1 MACSCLSR
9 RVFLRGLC
17 AAAAVPMVAP
27 PAAAQMR
34 ECFGTPARFVVR
46 TKPLGAAIDYSLQVA
61 DLTRVASAREGLF
74 GTRTQHGQR
83 PAGLTLA
90 DIKLDWSVAVV
101 ARGQGRQACIEPERV
116 EVTVSM
122 DRHRIYVARDATRSG
137 TCQRDVVLEHESRHV
152 RINLELLEDAKQR
165 IERSLSDI
173 VPQLGPTDGGRE
185 VANAALARYRAILKK
200 PIEGGFERAFA
211 TANARHAEMD
221 TAAAYAR
228 DWGRCA

>member
-17 AAAAVPMVAP
+17 AAAATPLA
-27 PAAAQMR
+27 ATKGAAQMR

-46 TKPLGAAIDYSLQVA
+46 SKPLGAAIDYSLQVA
-61 DLTRVASAREGLF
+61 DLARVTAARDGLF
-74 GTRTQHGQR
+74 GTRTQHGMR

-90 DIKLDWSVAVV
+90 DIKLEWNVGIVT
-101 ARGQGRQACIEPERV
+101 RGQGRQACIEPERV
-116 EVTVSM
+116 EVTLSM

-137 TCQRDVVLEHESRHV
+137 TCQRDVVLEHEARHV
-152 RINLELLEDAKQR
+152 RINLDLLEDAKQR
-165 IERSLSDI
+165 IERSLTEL
-173 VPQLGPTDGGRE
+173 VPQLGPIDGGRN
-185 VANAALARYRAILKK
+185 VANAALERYRAILRQ

-221 TAAAYAR
+221 TAQAYAR

>member
-9 RVFLRGLC
+9 RVFLRCLG
-17 AAAAVPMVAP
+17 AAAATTLAP
-27 PAAAQMR
+27 APAPAQMR

-61 DLTRVASAREGLF
+61 DLMHVTAARDGMF
-74 GTRTQHGQR
+74 GTRAQHGQR

-90 DIKLDWSVAVV
+90 DIKLEWNVGLL

-137 TCQRDVVLEHESRHV
+137 TCERDVVLEHESRHV
-152 RINLELLEDAKQR
+152 RINLELLEDAKHR
-165 IERSLSDI
+165 IERSLADI
-173 VPQLGPTDGGRE
+173 VPQLGPTDGGRD
-185 VANAALARYRAILKK
+185 VANAALARYRAILRK

-211 TANARHAEMD
+211 AANARHAEMD
-221 TAAAYAR
+221 TAQAYAR